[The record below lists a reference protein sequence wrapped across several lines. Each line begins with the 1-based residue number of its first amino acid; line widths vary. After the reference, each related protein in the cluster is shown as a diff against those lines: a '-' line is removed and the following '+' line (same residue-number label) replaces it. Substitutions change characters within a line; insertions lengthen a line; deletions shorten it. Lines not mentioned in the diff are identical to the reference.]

1 MKVNIWIK
9 KEDVKKGIITEY
21 HTNQPQVS
29 YSSYV
34 QVSISADEFTR
45 LEDSRI
51 DKESHEGQ
59 LSFGFISDTE
69 CNYTVSIDGP
79 GIEYNN
85 IK

>member
-34 QVSISADEFTR
+34 QVSISVDEFTR
-45 LEDSRI
+45 LDDSRM
-51 DKESHEGQ
+51 DKESHKGQ
-59 LSFGFISDTE
+59 LSFGFESDID
-69 CNYTVSIDGP
+69 CNYTMSIDGP
-79 GIEYNN
+79 GIKYGS
-85 IK
+85 

>member
-34 QVSISADEFTR
+34 QVSISVDEFTR
-45 LEDSRI
+45 LEDSRM
-51 DKESHEGQ
+51 DRESHEGQ
-59 LSFGFISDTE
+59 LSFGFESDTD
-69 CNYTVSIDGP
+69 CTYTMSIDGP
-79 GIEYNN
+79 GIERGR
-85 IK
+85 